1 MPGENHWEL
10 IDTALIT
17 HHQAG
22 AAQLWELDD
31 TGFATAQKVAA
42 FGGNNT
48 SGPSFATVEMI
59 DYQDANPQWQRHE
72 DLLLPVQN
80 NYAAVLPDG
89 KVLIV
94 GGEVDDD
101 RSPRVRRRRAFTTK
115 CSTRKRGH
123 HGAR

>member
-31 TGFATAQKVAA
+31 TGSATAQKVAA

-72 DLLLPVQN
+72 DLLLPVQTTT
-80 NYAAVLPDG
+80 
-89 KVLIV
+89 
-94 GGEVDDD
+94 
-101 RSPRVRRRRAFTTK
+101 PRCYPMGR
-115 CSTRKRGH
+115 C
-123 HGAR
+123 